1 LTNIKRGYRRSL
13 DATTSLPSFSLADAD
28 SRVLSHS
35 VWGATTSSFNARTE
49 TSRHPTPENASGGKE
64 TPKQRVSFESDHSSL
79 PTMRSVGQG
88 NGVFLCLFII
98 MLMIYLQR
106 FHVEIEE
113 VILPR
118 LPYALLQNIEMTTFK
133 IGSVHNFVLP

>member
-88 NGVFLCLFII
+88 NGVFL
-98 MLMIYLQR
+98 
-106 FHVEIEE
+106 
-113 VILPR
+113 
-118 LPYALLQNIEMTTFK
+118 
-133 IGSVHNFVLP
+133 SVHHHAHDLSAAFSRRNRGSDPTPPAVRASAEHRDDNIQDRFCT